1 MRSLIAWTE
10 LVPLSS
16 SAEKI
21 IAWNSM
27 WKAGNADPLKHEVRR
42 QGGALHRRDRMPP
55 SG

>member
-10 LVPLSS
+10 LAPLSS

-21 IAWNSM
+21 ISWNSR
-27 WKAGNADPLKHEVRR
+27 WNSG
-42 QGGALHRRDRMPP
+42 MPIRCSMKSDGSVAAAM